1 LKRIY
6 IFLLIILF
14 AAMLFAENR
23 SLMVLKSLAVPGLS
37 QINSGKEYG
46 YVMLT
51 TEALIIGSLFYFNSE
66 SDILK
71 QESYEYAIKYA
82 HLAPGHYSDT
92 YFKHLARY
100 ESSGFDAGGYNNWIR
115 QTALELYPYDPAM
128 QQQYMAENCYTDDQ
142 YWYWDSSENRN
153 QYNKIRNRSND
164 YRDYAMVT
172 GGILLLNHLTSA
184 IDVMRWS
191 AEAKRGNISFSLKER
206 TPILQL
212 NYQW

>member
-1 LKRIY
+1 MKRIY

-128 QQQYMAENCYTDDQ
+128 QQCQLAYLDFPDLILDLSNLFANVT
-142 YWYWDSSENRN
+142 
-153 QYNKIRNRSND
+153 IR
-164 YRDYAMVT
+164 
-172 GGILLLNHLTSA
+172 
-184 IDVMRWS
+184 
-191 AEAKRGNISFSLKER
+191 
-206 TPILQL
+206 
-212 NYQW
+212 

>member
-1 LKRIY
+1 
-6 IFLLIILF
+6 
-14 AAMLFAENR
+14 
-23 SLMVLKSLAVPGLS
+23 
-37 QINSGKEYG
+37 
-46 YVMLT
+46 
-51 TEALIIGSLFYFNSE
+51 
-66 SDILK
+66 
-71 QESYEYAIKYA
+71 
-82 HLAPGHYSDT
+82 
-92 YFKHLARY
+92 
-100 ESSGFDAGGYNNWIR
+100 
-115 QTALELYPYDPAM
+115 M
-128 QQQYMAENCYTDDQ
+128 QQQYIAENCYTDDQ